1 MPFKSKAQR
10 PNFAQLLIEGRSP
23 TRLSSSGTVKREPRN
38 SLNGSE
44 AVRQRERGRKPNVA
58 EERCKRAVGE

>member
-23 TRLSSSGTVKREPRN
+23 TRLSRSGTVKREPRN

-44 AVRQRERGRKPNVA
+44 EFASAKEDGGK
-58 EERCKRAVGE
+58 GE